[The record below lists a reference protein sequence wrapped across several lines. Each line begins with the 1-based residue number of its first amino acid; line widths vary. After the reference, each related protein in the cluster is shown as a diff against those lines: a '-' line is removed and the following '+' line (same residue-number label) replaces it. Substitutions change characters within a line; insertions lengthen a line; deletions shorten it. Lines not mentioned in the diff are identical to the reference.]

1 MVDTGK
7 CKFYTKG
14 FFMTLNDA
22 IISLNHL
29 IWGWPLL
36 IYIMVIAIAAT
47 FFCNFIQFRT
57 FFQAW
62 RLMLFSEGGTDT
74 GDMTPFQAFVNALS
88 SAVGNG
94 SIAGI
99 ATAVYAGGPGAAF
112 WIFVFGLLSM
122 ALRFAEVFL
131 SNYFPAI
138 NEGRGTI
145 GGPMI
150 YLQKVPGG
158 RFLSS
163 AFAFFLLFLGL
174 TSGSAM
180 QANSIRLGFT
190 RIFGLAPLATAFIL
204 LGFIAYVVAGGAKR
218 IVKVSDAIVPV
229 KVGLFFITAFI
240 ILFYHWQSLL
250 PAFKL
255 IFKGAFYPH
264 AIAGGATGYMIQHAM
279 RYGIV
284 RSVNATE
291 AGLGTAGVLFGGT
304 GSKEPLKN
312 GIMSMLSVFI
322 SANLVCFM
330 VALMIIASG
339 VWDNG
344 QTSLDLTISAYE
356 TVFGALGGWLVTF
369 LAVSFG
375 MGVMVTYAYVAR
387 SCWLFLTNGKFEI
400 LFKICFCAVVFLGAI
415 ATVEVVWNATDLVNA
430 GLLIVNLFGI
440 TWFLPFIRKQLMQ
453 SA

>member
-1 MVDTGK
+1 ML
-7 CKFYTKG
+7 
-14 FFMTLNDA
+14 LNDL
-22 IISLNHL
+22 ILFINHL
-29 IWGWPLL
+29 VWGWPLL
-36 IYIMVIAIAAT
+36 IYIMAITIAAT
-47 FFCNFIQFRT
+47 CAFNFIQIRKFIE
-57 FFQAW
+57 AW
-62 RLMLFSEGGTDT
+62 RLMLFQEGPVDE
-74 GDMTPFQAFVNALS
+74 GDMTPLQAFFNALS

-99 ATAVYAGGPGAAF
+99 ATAIYAGGPGAAF

-138 NEGRGTI
+138 STPIGTI

-158 RFLSS
+158 RFLASG
-163 AFAFFLLFLGL
+163 FAFFLLFLGL

-190 RIFGLAPLATAFIL
+190 RIFGLAPLVTAFIL
-204 LGFIAYVVAGGAKR
+204 LFFIAYVIAGGAKR
-218 IVKVSDAIVPV
+218 IVKVSDAITPI
-229 KVGLFFITAFI
+229 KVGVFFLSAFI
-240 ILFYHWQSLL
+240 ILFYHWQALL

-255 IFKGAFYPH
+255 IWQGAFDPK
-264 AIAGGATGYMIQHAM
+264 ALAGGAAGYMIQSAM

-304 GSKEPLKN
+304 GSKEPMKN
-312 GIMSMLSVFI
+312 GIMSMLGVFI

-339 VWDNG
+339 VWNNG

-356 TVFGALGGWLVTF
+356 TVFGDPFGGWLVTF

-375 MGVMVTYAYVAR
+375 MGVMVTYSYVAR
-387 SCWLFLTNGKFEI
+387 SCWLFLTSGRYENIFKI
-400 LFKICFCAVVFLGAI
+400 LFCFVVFMGAI
-415 ATVEVVWNATDLVNA
+415 ATVEVVWNAVDLVNA
-430 GLLIVNLFGI
+430 GLLITNLFGI
-440 TWFLPFIRKQLMQ
+440 AYFLPFIRRKLLESNQ
-453 SA
+453 

>member
-1 MVDTGK
+1 MG
-7 CKFYTKG
+7 
-14 FFMTLNDA
+14 LNDL
-22 IISLNHL
+22 ILMLNHM

-36 IYIMVIAIAAT
+36 IYIMVIAIAT
-47 FFCNFIQFRT
+47 TVSLNFIQFRT

-62 RLMLFSEGGTDT
+62 RLMLFPEGKKTQ
-74 GDMTPFQAFVNALS
+74 GDMTPFQAFMNALS
-88 SAVGNG
+88 SSVGNG

-112 WIFVFGLLSM
+112 WVFVFGLLSM

-131 SNYFPAI
+131 STYFPPISEEA
-138 NEGRGTI
+138 GTI

-158 RFLSS
+158 KIL
-163 AFAFFLLFLGL
+163 ANVFAFFLLFLGL

-180 QANSIRLGFT
+180 QANSIRLGFS
-190 RIFGLAPLATAFIL
+190 RILNIPPIVTAFVL
-204 LGFIAYVVAGGAKR
+204 LAFIAYVIAGGAKR
-218 IVKVSDAIVPV
+218 IVEVSDKIVPI
-229 KVGLFFITAFI
+229 KVGLFFVTAII
-240 ILFYHWQSLL
+240 ILMYHWQAIIPSL
-250 PAFKL
+250 KL
-255 IFKGAFYPH
+255 ILEGAFYPK
-264 AIAGGATGYMIQHAM
+264 ALAGGAAGYMIQHAM

-304 GSKEPLKN
+304 ASKEPIKN
-312 GIMSMLSVFI
+312 GILSMLSVFI

-339 VWDNG
+339 VWNNG

-356 TVFGALGGWLVTF
+356 TVFGAFGGWIVTF

-375 MGVMVTYAYVAR
+375 IGVMVTYAYVAR
-387 SCWLFLTNGKFEI
+387 SCWLFLTSGRFENV
-400 LFKICFCAVVFLGAI
+400 FKVIFCSVVFIGAI
-415 ATVEVVWNATDLVNA
+415 AQVEVVWNSTDLVNG

-440 TWFLPFIRKQLMQ
+440 AWFLPLIRKVLMEHK
-453 SA
+453 